1 MQTSI
6 SMNISIERRLSIV
19 QKAIDE
25 IIKVCLN
32 MKLFKHF
39 HCSKE
44 YRIYSIEINAN
55 KISSNIGEAILVIG
69 IKPETSNS
77 SRIRAVLIYELK
89 RNTIHLRLLNTFYG
103 KYIIKQNAFG
113 LLLKFKKKVE
123 KWL

>member
-6 SMNISIERRLSIV
+6 LMNISIERPLTII

-25 IIKVCLN
+25 VIKVCLN

-44 YRIYSIEINAN
+44 YRMYTIEISEN
-55 KISSNIGEAILVIG
+55 KISSNIGEALLVIG
-69 IKPETSNS
+69 IKPETNNS

-89 RNTIHLRLLNTFYG
+89 NNTIHLRLLNTIYG
-103 KYIIKQNAFG
+103 KYIIKQNAVG
-113 LLLKFKKKVE
+113 LLFKFKKKVE
-123 KWL
+123 QWL